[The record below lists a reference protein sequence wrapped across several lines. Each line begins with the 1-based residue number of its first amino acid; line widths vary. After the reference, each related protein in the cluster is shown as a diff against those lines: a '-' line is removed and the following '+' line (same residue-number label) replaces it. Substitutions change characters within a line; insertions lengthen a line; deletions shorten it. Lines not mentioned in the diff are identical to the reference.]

1 MTNVA
6 NLWPVI
12 RTGIPTQRYGGPLWQ
27 FSMTVQKPIIRNF
40 WARKTSC
47 STTKVVSK
55 TRPKWWHHL
64 LLISDGKLLLMFVK
78 KEWRADTTGLVSS
91 GLSAGLVTQTYTR
104 QYVSANYEKML
115 YKFTYLLT
123 YRMLRVNKDSVFSQ
137 GQDRQL
143 NLQEKESNYASTCR
157 DMQRPTARMMFL
169 LTEEPKS
176 WQQLVE

>member
-104 QYVSANYEKML
+104 RNVSANYRKML

-123 YRMLRVNKDSVFSQ
+123 Y
-137 GQDRQL
+137 
-143 NLQEKESNYASTCR
+143 
-157 DMQRPTARMMFL
+157 L
-169 LTEEPKS
+169 LTECCVWTKIQFSAKARTDNLTFKRKS
-176 WQQLVE
+176 QTLRVHAETCKDLQQEWCSF